1 MSILF
6 YICILI
12 ACSTKQDKL
21 EYRVLSA
28 KMPSLSRVLFCTVP
42 TALALALLSAPITP
56 VAALTS
62 PLPMPLQADY
72 ASRMPSTV
80 YATHKLVKKA
90 HLSVAKHNHTL
101 HGHVAPP
108 RNVSGLAR
116 PSNPSKLHSRNRRD
130 NSAEF
135 DALLGQFSNGRDNA
149 VSSSQGLR
157 KYSCVLQRGVVFQLS
172 AFIEQLASQSASEG
186 DSPGFQQDAAA
197 NFSAFHD
204 TIQQLRALLGNL
216 PADKGLANYD
226 KTSELET
233 ILKDFVNANK
243 DALTAVNVMI
253 YNIPG
258 LGPVLG
264 PSE

>member
-1 MSILF
+1 MLYVRFKVQTPQFSAYLCHQLESVCSFHLPPLRRTASSLAHTLALHTQAVSTLF

-12 ACSTKQDKL
+12 ACSAKQDKL
-21 EYRVLSA
+21 EYQVLSA
-28 KMPSLSRVLFCTVP
+28 KMPSLSRVLFCTLP
-42 TALALALLSAPITP
+42 TALVLALLSAPITP
-56 VAALTS
+56 VAALAS

-116 PSNPSKLHSRNRRD
+116 PPNPSKLHSRNRRD

-157 KYSCVLQRGVVFQLS
+157 KYSCVF
-172 AFIEQLASQSASEG
+172 AKG
-186 DSPGFQQDAAA
+186 D
-197 NFSAFHD
+197 NFSTLSFN
-204 TIQQLRALLGNL
+204 RATGI
-216 PADKGLANYD
+216 
-226 KTSELET
+226 SVS
-233 ILKDFVNANK
+233 FRR
-243 DALTAVNVMI
+243 
-253 YNIPG
+253 
-258 LGPVLG
+258 
-264 PSE
+264 